1 MFKSQLHTDFEKLCV
16 LNHGAEPTSPP
27 RTTIN
32 QLRVLDLSLINL
44 KGFLVSVYISS
55 FPRALPTS
63 QEFPAKHCADLF
75 FGFDFS
81 IFTLYTSFMRKNDTE
96 RFK

>member
-1 MFKSQLHTDFEKLCV
+1 MSKSQLHTDFEKLCV
-16 LNHGAEPTSPP
+16 LNHAVEPTSPP

-55 FPRALPTS
+55 LPQAQPTS
-63 QEFPAKHCADLF
+63 NEFPAKHCAALD
-75 FGFDFS
+75 FG
-81 IFTLYTSFMRKNDTE
+81 LTSVLSPA
-96 RFK
+96 

>member
-55 FPRALPTS
+55 LPRALPTS
-63 QEFPAKHCADLF
+63 QEFPAKHCDDPF
-75 FGFDFS
+75 FGFDS
-81 IFTLYTSFMRKNDTE
+81 N
-96 RFK
+96 